1 MLKLLPE
8 RLKEARGT
16 RSQREVA
23 EALGIKQTAYSRY
36 EQGVN
41 TPGAEV
47 IYKICITLNVSAD
60 WLLGLSNTNTGI
72 EQAKYNA
79 LKEAIKT
86 ILDSFS

>member
-16 RSQREVA
+16 RSQREIA
-23 EALGIKQTAYSRY
+23 DALGIKQAAYSRY

-47 IYKICITLNVSAD
+47 LYKICITLNCSAD
-60 WLLGLSNTNTGI
+60 WLLGLSDTNAGI

-79 LKEAIKT
+79 LKTAIQT